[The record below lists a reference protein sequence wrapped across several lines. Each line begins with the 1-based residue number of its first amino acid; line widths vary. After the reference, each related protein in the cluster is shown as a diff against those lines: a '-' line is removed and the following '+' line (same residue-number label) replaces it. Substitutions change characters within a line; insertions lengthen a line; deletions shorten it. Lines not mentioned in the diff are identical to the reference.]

1 MATKQRTKEQSRKGS
16 GPAIVT
22 QETLT
27 RLERLE
33 APPHLLKAARRA
45 IKTNP
50 A

>member
-1 MATKQRTKEQSRKGS
+1 MATNQKTKKQSLKGS

-22 QETLT
+22 QETVK